1 MLLAVAA
8 PTAYWYFADPQRVAE
23 HVRSM
28 LREQLGA
35 EVRIGRAGLAW
46 PGRVELSDLTF
57 SAPRNSE
64 SAPSMLSGH
73 AAGGERVVVT
83 FSRAE
88 VTLDPRALLHREF
101 KVTDVRLVEPRVRLD
116 AECAR
121 SVQAWLAFLQDQ
133 RGSAAPPTE
142 WPAIQIERA
151 GVTLT
156 SADPAAASADSIAAP
171 ADPTAPSRDPLLV
184 LDIDGAMVDG
194 DATQYA
200 VRWRLAES
208 AEGGVEGS
216 VRIDIR
222 TGRLVEVRGGTPWLS
237 IDALAATV
245 DELDVRGALPE
256 KVTQLCHDLGTTGRM
271 RLCDMALTWSEAG
284 LLSVEGAAHVELD
297 SISIP
302 TCEGDAALPPEARY
316 ARFDRLHGEASLA
329 PGRID
334 ARLSASFHGAEC
346 ALEITALEDPAHRLD
361 PFAAAVAVRGHV
373 RELPLPRN
381 DAEAPPGEAMFMAA
395 IPAMEKFW
403 ARYAPQGRVNAEFL
417 LTKAAGRQS
426 PIESPH
432 VKVTALDCQAAYDRF
447 PYLGEH
453 ITGVVEV
460 TPLGVFVNGLR
471 GHRGDG
477 TITLNAWT
485 ADLAGPAATRVAI
498 EGRNIAL
505 DEDLRA
511 AVPEGF
517 RAVWDQF
524 APSGRADLRVSI
536 ERPGEGQQRANDW
549 SNRIEARLHD
559 AALTY
564 KAFPYRIESL
574 DGNVTIT
581 DHGFQVDNLVGRHG
595 EATLMING
603 AVEYKDRAVTDL
615 DIHVEARGAAAD
627 RDLFAALPARVRDVV
642 VDVGPK
648 GCFDASAAIYL
659 DPAGQGT
666 AYDIDVFPREL
677 TVCPRQAPV
686 RVEQVTGRIR
696 FNQDQIELD
705 RVAGEHRGAFLRIDG
720 TYDLRGE
727 SGAADLTL
735 QGAGLRMSEE
745 IQRALPARVR
755 DALGSWSVDG
765 PIGLTSHVRTDP
777 RDSAG
782 GLIQEHEVRL
792 SGTSIK
798 HADWPA
804 PLESADAKL
813 VFDATELTSLR
824 LEGVWNGAQVAVS
837 AERGAS
843 SDSFVHYRGEASI
856 DGLVFDDRLA
866 AMLPPGQRELIHS
879 LKPVGAINLRLDTF
893 ELDRPADGS
902 APAWSLTGR
911 AVFDDLNLPGAA
923 ELANAGGTL
932 TFSGDINLP
941 GGYTSLNGLVLL
953 DRAHLLGKRL
963 SDLSGDWTLRSAPQ
977 DWSRFTIDDVEATAY
992 DGALTGEVNIAT
1004 RARGTEYEASL
1015 SLSDMDIG
1023 AYLRDGAD
1031 ETSSGTARP
1040 GAIQGRLD
1048 GTLTLTGRIGS
1059 TMSRRGE
1066 GRVAVH
1072 DARLYHLPIMLAILR
1087 VINLAESDE
1096 KASQD
1101 ARATFSIS
1109 GQQLTFHELYVRDPA
1124 TALAGEGTCYLPDQT
1139 VNLRLIAVSPHDW
1152 ARVPVLS
1159 ELVEGASREL
1169 MELEVTGPVSK
1180 PQVRPG
1186 PLRGLKNM
1194 WQTLFPEKPPQRR

>member
-1 MLLAVAA
+1 MLLGVGA
-8 PTAYWYFADPQRVAE
+8 PIAYWYFADPQRVAE
-23 HVRSM
+23 HVRTV

-35 EVRIGRAGLAW
+35 DVRIGRAGLAW
-46 PGRVELSDLTF
+46 PGRIELSDLSF
-57 SAPRNSE
+57 SPMRDSSA
-64 SAPSMLSGH
+64 APSMLTGDGARE
-73 AAGGERVVVT
+73 AADVLT

-88 VTLDPRALLHREF
+88 VALDPRALLNREF
-101 KVTDVRLVEPRVRLD
+101 KVTDVRLVEPRIRLD

-121 SVQAWLAFLQDQ
+121 SIQAWLAFLKHQ
-133 RGSAAPPTE
+133 RGGAAPPTE
-142 WPAIQIERA
+142 WPAIHVERA
-151 GVTLT
+151 GVTL
-156 SADPAAASADSIAAP
+156 AAADAADSSCEQA
-171 ADPTAPSRDPLLV
+171 LV
-184 LDIDGAMVDG
+184 LDIDGAMLDG

-200 VRWRLAES
+200 LHWRLAES
-208 AEGGVEGS
+208 ADRGDAEGS
-216 VRIDIR
+216 LRIDIG

-237 IDALAATV
+237 IDCLAATV

-256 KVTQLCHDLGTTGRM
+256 KVTQLCHQLGMAGRV

-302 TCEGDAALPPEARY
+302 TGEDAALPPGARY
-316 ARFDRLHGEASLA
+316 VRFDRLNGEASLA

-334 ARLSASFHGAEC
+334 ARLSAGFHGAEC
-346 ALEITALEDPAHRLD
+346 ALVVTALEDPAHRFD
-361 PFAAAVAVRGHV
+361 PFAASVAVRGDV
-373 RELPLPRN
+373 RELQLPRS
-381 DAEAPPGEAMFMAA
+381 DGAAQGEALFIAA

-403 ARYAPQGRVNAEFL
+403 RRYSPQGSVNAEFL

-432 VKVTALDCQAAYDRF
+432 VKVTALDCDAAYDRF
-447 PYLGEH
+447 PYRGEH
-453 ITGVVEV
+453 VTGVVEV
-460 TPLGVFVNGLR
+460 TPLGVFVQDLSGR
-471 GHRGDG
+471 HGDG

-485 ADLAGPAATRVAI
+485 ADLAGPSATRVSV
-498 EGRNIAL
+498 EGKNIAL
-505 DEDLRA
+505 DEDLHA
-511 AVPEGF
+511 ALPEGF
-517 RAVWDQF
+517 RSVWDHF
-524 APSGRADLRVSI
+524 APAGRADLRVSI

-564 KAFPYRIESL
+564 KAFPYRIEAL
-574 DGNVTIT
+574 GGEVTVT
-581 DHGFQVDNLVGRHG
+581 DHGFEVENLVGRHG

-659 DPAGQGT
+659 DPSGQGT
-666 AYDIDVFPREL
+666 AYDIDVFPHEL
-677 TVCPRQAPV
+677 TVCPRQAPL
-686 RVEQVTGRIR
+686 RVDQVTGRIR
-696 FNQDQIELD
+696 FNQDRIELD
-705 RVAGEHRGAFLRIDG
+705 RVAGEHNGAFLRIDG

-727 SGAADLTL
+727 SGVPNLTL
-735 QGAGLRMSEE
+735 QCAGLRMSED
-745 IQRALPARVR
+745 IHRALPARVR
-755 DALGSWSVDG
+755 DALASWTVEG
-765 PIGLTSHVRTDP
+765 PIGLTSHLSVDP
-777 RDSAG
+777 RDSTG
-782 GLIQEHEVRL
+782 GMIQEHEVRL
-792 SGTSIK
+792 SGASIK

-804 PLESADAKL
+804 PLEDADAWL
-813 VFDATELTSLR
+813 TLDATGLTSLR
-824 LEGVWNGAQVAVS
+824 LEGAWNGAEVAVS
-837 AERGAS
+837 AKRGAS
-843 SDSFVHYRGEASI
+843 TDSSVRYTGEASI
-856 DGLVFDDRLA
+856 DGLVFDDRLT

-879 LKPVGAINLRLDTF
+879 LKPAGAIDLRLDTF

-902 APAWSLTGR
+902 TPSWSLTGR

-923 ELANAGGTL
+923 ELANASGTL
-932 TFSGDINLP
+932 TFSGEINLP

-953 DRAHLLGKRL
+953 DRAQLLGKRL

-977 DWSRFTIDDVEATAY
+977 GWSRFTVEDVEATAY

-1004 RARGTEYEASL
+1004 RSRGTEYEASL
-1015 SLSDMDIG
+1015 SLSDMDVG
-1023 AYLRDGAD
+1023 AYLQEGAAVAA
-1031 ETSSGTARP
+1031 SGAPQP

-1048 GTLTLTGRIGS
+1048 GRLTLTGRIGS

-1096 KASQD
+1096 NASQD

-1186 PLRGLKNM
+1186 PLRGLKNV